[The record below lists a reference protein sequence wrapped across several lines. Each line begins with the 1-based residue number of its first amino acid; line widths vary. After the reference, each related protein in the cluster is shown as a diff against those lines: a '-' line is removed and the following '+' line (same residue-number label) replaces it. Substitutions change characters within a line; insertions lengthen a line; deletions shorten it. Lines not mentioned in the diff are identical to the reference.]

1 MPNLITVLLEK
12 KHGYRLP
19 CVYCHC
25 WFYPYQ
31 LGVFLWHSGPCKRC
45 KVDKK
50 CLCIK
55 EFKPHLLCKDCEEE
69 GEWCGEICCRY
80 DVDDDDED

>member
-19 CVYCHC
+19 CVYCHY

-31 LGVFLWHSGPCKRC
+31 LGVFQWHIGECKRC
-45 KVDKK
+45 KIDKSCK
-50 CLCIK
+50 CTV
-55 EFKPHLLCKDCEEE
+55 EMKPHLLCKDCEEE
-69 GEWCGEICCRY
+69 YLGGETCCRFEP
-80 DVDDDDED
+80 DDDDDED